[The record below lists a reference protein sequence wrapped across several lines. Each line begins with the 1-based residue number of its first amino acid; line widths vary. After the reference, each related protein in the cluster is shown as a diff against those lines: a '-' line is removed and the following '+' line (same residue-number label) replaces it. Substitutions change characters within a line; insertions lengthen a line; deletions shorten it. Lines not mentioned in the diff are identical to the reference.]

1 MNKENLDRN
10 IELLKR
16 QQYWLSISYKEVK
29 QIGIKKQYSIDEF
42 GRFETLCS
50 RFARSIDFLVRKLYR
65 AIDEYEFETQGTL
78 IDVINRAHKRGLLE
92 SIEEIRIIKD
102 IRNTITHEYVEEGL
116 IAIFN
121 DVLDYA
127 PHLLALMEKSIE
139 YHKVK
144 Y

>member
-1 MNKENLDRN
+1 MNKENLDKN

-16 QQYWLSISYKEVK
+16 QQYWLSISYEEVK
-29 QIGIKKQYSIDEF
+29 KIGIKKQYSIDEF

-78 IDVINRAHKRGLLE
+78 IDVINRAHKRGLLD

-127 PHLLALMEKSIE
+127 PNLLALMEKSIE